1 MQELRLKEELAGRRV
16 EAAEA
21 QIETTSSPAPRQRT
35 LRGEST
41 VVGKGL
47 FTGHAVRA
55 RLRPAEPD
63 TGVVFV
69 RVDLDDEPE
78 VRAHIDNVI
87 ERPRRTTLQVD
98 GAEVEMVEHCLSAM
112 AGLGVDNVVIEIDA
126 SELPAGD
133 GSAQMWVDAVHSA
146 GIVEQ
151 EAPRRPIIIT
161 EPISVRQ
168 GDASVTA
175 LPNGGGPI
183 DLLYDLDYGPDSLLG
198 RQAHAF
204 TLDEQSYEHSIAP
217 ARTYALYDEAMLMR
231 QRGMFEHVSPRDM
244 LVIGESGPIENE
256 FRFNDE
262 PVRHKVLDLLGDLSL
277 VGRPIRGRIVAT
289 KSGHAL
295 NQRLAQ
301 AIADLVRGAE
311 PAEGVVLNQ
320 RGVDPA
326 MNIKQILRM
335 LPHRYPMVLVDR
347 VLEIESDRRA
357 IGVKN
362 VSINEPFFQGHY
374 PASPIM
380 PGVLIVEAMSQLAGL
395 MLSRK
400 LERTG
405 KVAVLLS
412 LEGVKLRRPVT
423 PGDQLTLKAE
433 AVRATSR
440 FGDVRCKAYV
450 EDRLVAEAQVKFM
463 MVDAEQD

>member
-1 MQELRLKEELAGRRV
+1 MQELRLSEEQAGRRV

-35 LRGEST
+35 LRDEST

-47 FTGHAVRA
+47 FTGQPVRV
-55 RLRPAEPD
+55 RLRPAD
-63 TGVVFV
+63 ADSGILFV
-69 RVDLDDEPE
+69 RTDIDGEPE
-78 VRAHIDNVI
+78 IRAHIDNVV
-87 ERPRRTTLQVD
+87 ERPRRTTLEVD

-112 AGLGVDNVVIEIDA
+112 AGLGVDNAVIELDA

-133 GSAQMWVDAVHSA
+133 GSAQMWVDAIQSA
-146 GIVEQ
+146 GIIEQ
-151 EAPRRPIIIT
+151 EAPKRAIVIT

-168 GDASVTA
+168 GDAAVTA

-183 DLLYDLDYGPDSLLG
+183 DLIYDLDYGPDSLLG

-204 TLDEQSYEHSIAP
+204 TLDEESYVQSIAP
-217 ARTYALYDEAMLMR
+217 ARTYALYDEAIVMR

-244 LVIGESGPIENE
+244 LVIGESGPIDNE
-256 FRFNDE
+256 LRFADE

-295 NQRLAQ
+295 NQRLAR
-301 AIADLVRGAE
+301 AVVDLVRGAE
-311 PAEGVVLNQ
+311 PTEGASPMPRAVE
-320 RGVDPA
+320 PA

-347 VLEIESDRRA
+347 VLEIEGDRRA
-357 IGVKN
+357 VGVKN

-412 LEGVKLRRPVT
+412 LEGVKLRRPVI
-423 PGDQLTLKAE
+423 PGDQLLLKAE

-440 FGDVRCKAYV
+440 FGDVRCSAYV
-450 EDRLVAEAQVKFM
+450 GDRLVSEAQVKFM
-463 MVDAEQD
+463 MLDAEQD